1 MYVKRIHF
9 YRYEKNFYL
18 TLFLVSYKIYY
29 FLDMNTKYLYSLSLI
44 NTISC
49 RFSLTQA
56 FPLVLRTKRGS
67 DKNEEFKL
75 SSFWIDFGIVEWIG
89 LIIILWAILMMT
101 SAILFLIYKFFKR
114 TPGTNV
120 YVNKILNFKYLPI
133 IDI

>member
-120 YVNKILNFKYLPI
+120 
-133 IDI
+133 